1 MTALAAVVALF
12 LSQTLDAEI
21 LRVSVVRESNDE
33 VELQIT
39 YRLAR
44 VREETLLGAITM
56 FAGSSTGHWSYQTAT
71 LEPGTHE
78 ATVTVG
84 RNADAPPVYRSDS
97 FKISMWGGA
106 RLDYTYP
113 FEKLWCAQ
121 ASACHDGML
130 VAARNAPLEERL
142 TSVLPSIRAQAIAE
156 ADGLDDEQKRELL
169 PGVVER
175 VHHAELDVRFNALRL
190 LQDWQFKDP
199 MLTVPL
205 VEAMSDPHPGIS
217 RVATSVLT
225 RLAEPSDTLA
235 EDALKRAAQSA
246 DESTRRYAEEGLA
259 RLERD
264 RKLALKPK
272 LEGPTPDNESDCI
285 ERGGRWGRFGL
296 YLIPECNVPA
306 PDVGRACTDSV
317 ECISACVSE
326 LPTGNSGTCYGWT
339 IVRGTCL
346 NYVEDGKVHGTLC
359 VD

>member
-12 LSQTLDAEI
+12 LSQTPDAEI
-21 LRVSVVRESNDE
+21 VRVSVVGESNDE

-44 VREETLLGAITM
+44 VHQETFLGAITM
-56 FAGSSTGHWSYQTAT
+56 FAGSSTGHWSYRPAT

-97 FKISMWGGA
+97 FEISMWGGA
-106 RLDYTYP
+106 RLEHTYP

-121 ASACHDGML
+121 ARACHDGML
-130 VAARNAPLEERL
+130 VAARNAALAERL
-142 TSVLPSIRAQAIAE
+142 TSAQPSIRAAAIVE
-156 ADGLDDEQKRELL
+156 ADALDDERKRELL
-169 PGVVER
+169 PGVLEH
-175 VHHAELDVRFNALRL
+175 VHHAELEVRFNALRL
-190 LQDWQFKDP
+190 CRDWGLSDP

-205 VEAMSDPHPGIS
+205 VDSMSDPHPGIS
-217 RVATSVLT
+217 RVATSVLA
-225 RLAEPSDTLA
+225 RLADPADALA
-235 EDALKRAAQSA
+235 EDALKRASEST
-246 DESTRRYAEEGLA
+246 DESTRRYAEGGLA
-259 RLERD
+259 RLERE

-272 LEGPTPDNESDCI
+272 LDGPKPDNEADCN
-285 ERGGRWGRFGL
+285 EANGQWGRFGL
-296 YLIPECNVPA
+296 YQIEECNVPT
-306 PDVGRACTDSV
+306 PDVGRICTDSF

-326 LPTGNSGTCYGWT
+326 LPTGDSGTCYGWT

-346 NYVEDGKVHGTLC
+346 NYVEDGKVNGTLC